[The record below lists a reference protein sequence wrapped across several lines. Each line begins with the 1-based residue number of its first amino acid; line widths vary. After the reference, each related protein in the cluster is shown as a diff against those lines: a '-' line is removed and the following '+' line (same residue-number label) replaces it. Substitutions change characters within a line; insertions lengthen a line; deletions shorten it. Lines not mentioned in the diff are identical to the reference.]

1 MTLSKK
7 NLRRVS
13 MLIASQSA
21 YNLEKL
27 RVVCGYNEI
36 GQVVDKL
43 VREKMLSLHID
54 NFHTTGKRD
63 YREHSK
69 KN

>member
-27 RVVCGYNEI
+27 RVMCGYNEI

-43 VREKMLSLHID
+43 VREKMLSLHIE
-54 NFHTTGKRD
+54 NLTTTRKEVLHNALR
-63 YREHSK
+63 K
-69 KN
+69 K

>member
-1 MTLSKK
+1 MSKK

-27 RVVCGYNEI
+27 RVMCGYNEI

-43 VREKMLSLHID
+43 VREKMLSLHIE
-54 NFHTTGKRD
+54 NLTTTGKEVLHNALR
-63 YREHSK
+63 K
-69 KN
+69 K

>member
-13 MLIASQSA
+13 MLIASQSV

-27 RVVCGYNEI
+27 RAMCGYNEI

-43 VREKMLSLHID
+43 VREKMLSLHIE
-54 NFHTTGKRD
+54 NLTTTRKGVFHNALR
-63 YREHSK
+63 K
-69 KN
+69 K